1 MSSLAAVSI
10 GWVWALAAGS
20 MVLGAVAGGAPLW
33 WWYRRLG
40 GRHRELSSALQSAVA
55 ASQQATEQLEELRTQ
70 MGVRLATLEG
80 LADELDHRRQYVE
93 SLQRELLYR
102 DERLLAL
109 PEAGSPLPGV
119 LSQVGPPPLP
129 IAPAG
134 GSAGQGRHGR
144 SEEPGLEEIV
154 EPSSTQ
160 P

>member
-1 MSSLAAVSI
+1 MSSVEAVSI
-10 GWVWALAAGS
+10 GWVWAIAAGS
-20 MVLGAVAGGAPLW
+20 IVLGAVAGGAPLW

-40 GRHRELSSALQSAVA
+40 GQLSSALQSAVTA
-55 ASQQATEQLEELRTQ
+55 RQQATEQLEALRTQ
-70 MGVRLATLEG
+70 MGVRQATWEG

-109 PEAGSPLPGV
+109 PEAGSPRAGV
-119 LSQVGPPPLP
+119 LPQVGPPPLP
-129 IAPAG
+129 IAPAA